1 MENKTKELRTA
12 IDALFKAIEPNSTT
26 DDLAGDIDEIIGE
39 IDDEIC
45 DKKQKISDLWME
57 IDELKPVD
65 LFNREK
71 TPFTYS
77 EDVLQYIYLCFESL
91 TMEDRQKFI
100 LVLLTGRHNDF
111 SSQYTSNS
119 ERDRVWELIREWDGL
134 K

>member
-26 DDLAGDIDEIIGE
+26 DDLAGYIDEIIGE

-71 TPFTYS
+71 EPFTHK
-77 EDVLQYIYLCFESL
+77 EDVYSYLYQNFEYM
-91 TMEDRQKFI
+91 TMKDRQRFI
-100 LVLLTGRHNDF
+100 LVLLTGRSDDF